1 MVDDKP
7 RVVDWAKDS
16 IDREKIFLRT
26 LGFRSYAEGLSA
38 LVAYK
43 NFVNEAEST
52 EYPELRETHLRGNY
66 VNYLIK
72 DCGMSPE
79 NAAKLTLYVKRK
91 SVNSQAALQMLEDKF
106 GIKICNRF

>member
-26 LGFRSYAEGLSA
+26 LGFQSYAEGLSA

-43 NFVNEAEST
+43 NFVDEEKSID
-52 EYPELRETHLRGNY
+52 YPELRETYLRRNY
-66 VNYLIK
+66 VDYLIE

-91 SVNSQAALQMLEDKF
+91 SVNSQAALQMLKDKF
-106 GIKICNRF
+106 GIKTSGRF